1 VRRIALLALL
11 IPAVAAGCGGGGSA
25 ETTTQVTGQQ
35 SAGPSTRAD
44 YIELADVICRN
55 HQSRQQDLESQ
66 AAELG
71 PLTSK
76 EKARQ
81 VAELLR
87 EESGNRRAEISELG
101 DLQPPAA
108 DAGEVSEF
116 IELIH
121 TEATVI
127 DTWAAAYDDLDE
139 AAIRRQQIRLG
150 VTAGKTADR
159 ARAFGF
165 QVCGRQ

>member
-1 VRRIALLALL
+1 MLALL
-11 IPAVAAGCGGGGSA
+11 VPAVTAGCGGGSS
-25 ETTTQVTGQQ
+25 ETTTQVTGQRSAAPQ
-35 SAGPSTRAD
+35 SRTD
-44 YIELADVICRN
+44 YLELADAICRN

-76 EKARQ
+76 EQARR

-87 EESGNRRAEISELG
+87 EESANRRAEIGELG
-101 DLQPPAA
+101 DLQPPPA
-108 DAGEVSEF
+108 DAAEVNEI

-127 DTWAAAYDDLDE
+127 DSWAAAYDDLDE

-150 VTAGKTADR
+150 LTAGRAADR

-165 QVCGRQ
+165 RVCGQQ